1 MTIVREKQEILGL
14 KFSQGF
20 TEQKNRRV
28 SPNYRRPVFVI
39 RLRPEPRVD
48 PIRALRGGLK
58 ALKRQ
63 FGLKCVDVR
72 EHDDFGRGSSEPGV
86 REIQNARPA
95 REMDSRRES
104 RRR

>member
-1 MTIVREKQEILGL
+1 MT
-14 KFSQGF
+14 
-20 TEQKNRRV
+20 
-28 SPNYRRPVFVI
+28 PADRRPVFVI

-63 FGLKCVDVR
+63 FGLKCVEVR
-72 EHDDFGRGSSEPGV
+72 E
-86 REIQNARPA
+86 
-95 REMDSRRES
+95 DSRRES